1 MKVTRQ
7 IVADKIADYL
17 HGKVSQAELV
27 DWAEGTMMDAEFDD
41 LLREH
46 RTFAPPV
53 SFRNR
58 ARIKDEQ
65 IYTDAERDPEAR
77 MALEDRGADDSTL

>member
-1 MKVTRQ
+1 
-7 IVADKIADYL
+7 
-17 HGKVSQAELV
+17 
-27 DWAEGTMMDAEFDD
+27 MDAEFDD

-46 RTFAPPV
+46 RTFAPPA

-65 IYTDAERDPEAR
+65 IYADAERDPEAFWSTY
-77 MALEDRGADDSTL
+77 ADELEWSRRWIKVTLLA